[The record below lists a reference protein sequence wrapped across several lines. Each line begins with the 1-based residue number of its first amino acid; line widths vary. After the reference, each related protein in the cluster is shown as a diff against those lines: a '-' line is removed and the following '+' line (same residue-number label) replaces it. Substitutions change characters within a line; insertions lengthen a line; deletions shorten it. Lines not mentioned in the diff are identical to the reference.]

1 MSTENLQNDQLPQ
14 NDDSDKVPNP
24 QNQIQ
29 EENPGQ
35 PQKIEILQD
44 STDQVK
50 NMIQP
55 LGDKISKI
63 DSIFQSAE
71 AVPVGE
77 QNMIITKEIPGKQ
90 ITTSKSTKTTTK
102 TITKTIIKNGVP
114 TTTIEKFT
122 TVEENNENKETENNE
137 NTLIKKVIINE
148 NDKNDL
154 NNEEKEIKPEND
166 DEIQINVIKEQN
178 DSPNSNMISNVIF
191 GAPDKIDYKS
201 TISGSNFTFG
211 VNNSNVNLN
220 QNNINNNSNISDSVD
235 KSSETGN
242 NIIIEQK
249 NENDSDNNQN
259 QNDIKIQFGFK
270 ETQNINDK
278 GEIKSTPKKE
288 ENLKLVDNII
298 KFGYVE
304 NKDNKEKENNM
315 EIEPGEIKDEE
326 DKEIK
331 EEQKIEKKK
340 KKEEKKESI
349 FTKSLFNNNEDNS
362 NNQVQSS
369 IFNQKLF
376 QNVDSNKNNLES
388 NINLFQDKNINPL
401 FGSTNKNQE
410 TFLKNNISLIP
421 PSNQTITTNLTNII
435 TNPDTQNS
443 EITSAA
449 FGTQNNPQNLK
460 TLNDIIIEGDV
471 YNADSAKKT
480 QTNPNIFTTINPNL
494 SNEDSNLN
502 INIQAQSLNK
512 GINPFK
518 PNEPQMNI
526 NINSNVGNNNL
537 DTNDNIETN
546 ESTINPGIKINMVN
560 NDKKISSPF
569 ANYAVKDD
577 SKTFFLGNEKANE
590 ISVNP
595 ILTSTTNP
603 FSQKIETN
611 KGKEEENIHSGLF
624 PGLGMAINKKSH
636 SEMLDNK
643 NRPNPIF
650 PGSNEETKSKT
661 SFFIDTDK
669 EKPKEEN
676 KEKGNVIFSEVL
688 FEGMPKIPSQENKN
702 PFAEKPKEKEDNNI
716 NTNNQDSY
724 LPNPSSL
731 FGSNFSANKENEEKK
746 EEIINNNKPE
756 ELSNENKE
764 KLPKNDEDEIQ
775 IQINLSDNKENE
787 NPEEINQ
794 IQMSKVLNSNLS
806 PENIIKEEKDKDK
819 EKEGQKSS
827 SPFQSLFNNVDKNPS
842 QIQAKEESHNP
853 KKSLFGDLFLKKDE
867 SNKSNL
873 SNLELNNKNNSSPFF
888 SSGNDLDIYGNKVNT
903 NKDNIEPKNIFGN
916 NQGKSL
922 FEVDNGSSFL
932 GKETTP
938 IKSIN
943 LFNKE
948 NKENKDNKSEEEISI
963 EINNKDEEDKKEEK
977 EQLKKKD
984 QKEGETEEI
993 KEIKEIK
1000 EVKPKEEIIEI
1011 PIINMNNNSNII
1023 NENKENDKQDVNKPE
1038 TKFGED
1044 DALSDYEVENTQKYE
1059 SIPSDKI
1066 IQRKPL
1072 NKKIYS
1078 ELIKKIYKLTENN
1091 KNKINIPKKKIV
1103 TIYDN
1108 TLNQFLKDFE
1118 DKIIILK
1125 KCYIETLIKRHFE
1138 KYPSKKKQ
1146 IIYEANLP
1154 KKRND
1159 LKKIYHEMVKVINE
1173 KLKEKDNQKYYYIL
1187 ILNILKK
1194 HENIEQK
1201 EINDELKLY
1210 KNNLKNK
1217 EKENRNKVI
1226 KKSKKNGKT
1235 NWSVNIGNLLIFLIP
1250 MAFAAYYLN
1259 TNIK

>member
-1 MSTENLQNDQLPQ
+1 MSTENFHNDQLPQ
-14 NDDSDKVPNP
+14 KDDSEKVPNP
-24 QNQIQ
+24 PNQIQ
-29 EENPGQ
+29 EENPEQ
-35 PQKIEILQD
+35 PQKIEISQD
-44 STDQVK
+44 SIDQVK

-55 LGDKISKI
+55 MGDKISKI
-63 DSIFQSAE
+63 DSIFESAE
-71 AVPVGE
+71 SVPVGKK
-77 QNMIITKEIPGKQ
+77 NIIIKKEIPGKQ

-102 TITKTIIKNGVP
+102 TITKTIIINGVP
-114 TTTIEKFT
+114 TTTTEKVI
-122 TVEENNENKETENNE
+122 TVEENNENKEGENVG
-137 NTLIKKVIINE
+137 NTIIKKDIIIDN
-148 NDKNDL
+148 NKSDL
-154 NNEEKEIKPEND
+154 NNEEKEIKAEND
-166 DEIQINVIKEQN
+166 DEIKINIIKEQN
-178 DSPNSNMISNVIF
+178 DSPNMDMMSNVTF

-259 QNDIKIQFGFK
+259 QNDIKIKFGFK
-270 ETQNINDK
+270 GTQNINDK
-278 GEIKSTPKKE
+278 GEIDSIPKKE

-298 KFGYVE
+298 KFGYIE
-304 NKDNKEKENNM
+304 NKDNKENNM
-315 EIEPGEIKDEE
+315 EIEPGEIKDED

-331 EEQKIEKKK
+331 EDQKIEEPE

-349 FTKSLFNNNEDNS
+349 FTKSLFNNTEDIS

-376 QNVDSNKNNLES
+376 QNVDPNKNNSENNL
-388 NINLFQDKNINPL
+388 NLFPNKNINSL
-401 FGSTNKNQE
+401 FGSTNKTQE

-421 PSNQTITTNLTNII
+421 PSNQTITTNITNII
-435 TNPDTQNS
+435 SNPDTQNS
-443 EITSAA
+443 EIPSAA

-460 TLNDIIIEGDV
+460 TLNDMIVNGDV

-480 QTNPNIFTTINPNL
+480 KTNPNIFTTINPNL

-502 INIQAQSLNK
+502 INIQTQSLNK

-526 NINSNVGNNNL
+526 NINSNVENNNI

-546 ESTINPGIKINMVN
+546 ESTFNPGIKINMAN

-577 SKTFFLGNEKANE
+577 SKTFFLGNEKATE

-650 PGSNEETKSKT
+650 PGSNEESKSKT
-661 SFFIDTDK
+661 SFFIGTDK
-669 EKPKEEN
+669 NKPKEEN

-688 FEGMPKIPSQENKN
+688 FEGMPKIPQQENEN

-716 NTNNQDSY
+716 DNQDSH

-731 FGSNFSANKENEEKK
+731 FGSNISANKENEEKK
-746 EEIINNNKPE
+746 EEIINDNKPE
-756 ELSNENKE
+756 ELSKENKE
-764 KLPKNDEDEIQ
+764 KLPENNENEIQ

-806 PENIIKEEKDKDK
+806 PENIIKEEKDK
-819 EKEGQKSS
+819 EKEDQKSS
-827 SPFQSLFNNVDKNPS
+827 SPFQSLFNNIDKNPS
-842 QIQAKEESHNP
+842 QTQAKEESHNP

-873 SNLELNNKNNSSPFF
+873 SNLELNNNNSSPLIF
-888 SSGNDLDIYGNKVNT
+888 SGNDLDIYGNKVNT
-903 NKDNIEPKNIFGN
+903 NKDNIESRNMFGN

-922 FEVDNGSSFL
+922 FGVDNGSSFL

-943 LFNKE
+943 LFNTE

-977 EQLKKKD
+977 EQLKKKE
-984 QKEGETEEI
+984 QKEKETEEI
-993 KEIKEIK
+993 KEVKDVK

-1011 PIINMNNNSNII
+1011 PIINMNNSNII
-1023 NENKENDKQDVNKPE
+1023 NKNKENDKQDVNKPE
-1038 TKFGED
+1038 TKFGEE

-1091 KNKINIPKKKIV
+1091 KNKINIPEKKTV

-1159 LKKIYHEMVKVINE
+1159 LKKVYHEMMKVINE

-1201 EINDELKLY
+1201 EINGEIKLY
-1210 KNNLKNK
+1210 KNSLKNK
-1217 EKENRNKVI
+1217 EKYNKNKAI
-1226 KKSKKNGKT
+1226 KKSKKNEKN
-1235 NWSVNIGNLLIFLIP
+1235 NWSAHIGNLLIFLIP
-1250 MAFAAYYLN
+1250 MVFAAYYLN